1 MEERKSRYHWPPYFL
16 QGMNMTDILKQ
27 YYNIIKERAATVSMN
42 SIGWFATVLMHCAFV
57 PNIISVLLGVSDR
70 LPSIDV
76 VIFVWGGLFLMFLR
90 ATITRDVLNII
101 TGGIGFFLQAVLLAL
116 VVFK

>member
-1 MEERKSRYHWPPYFL
+1 
-16 QGMNMTDILKQ
+16 MTDLVKQ
-27 YYNIIKERAATVSMN
+27 YFAIVKDRISTVSAN
-42 SIGWFATVLMHCAFV
+42 SIGWFATILMHCAFI

-76 VIFVWGGLFLMFLR
+76 VVFVWGGLFLMFLR

-101 TGGIGFFLQAVLLAL
+101 TGGIGFFIQAVLLAM

>member
-1 MEERKSRYHWPPYFL
+1 
-16 QGMNMTDILKQ
+16 MTEIVKK
-27 YYNIIKERAATVSMN
+27 YYSIIVERAKTVSMN
-42 SIGWFATVLMHCAFV
+42 SIGWFATILMHCAFV

-90 ATITRDVLNII
+90 ATINRDVLNII
-101 TGGIGFFLQAVLLAL
+101 TGGIGFFIQAVLLAL